1 MFSLSNLEIFVKNNL
16 KIYYNNNLNLHGYQQ
31 YHILRDSVYSGR
43 EYMKT
48 VIKGELSIDDQEW
61 NDMLI

>member
-1 MFSLSNLEIFVKNNL
+1 MLSLSNLEIFVKDNL
-16 KIYYNNNLNLHGYQQ
+16 KIYYNSNSNLHGYQQ
-31 YHILRDSVYSGR
+31 YHILGDSVYPSR